1 MSFVKSAD
9 DIVALRKLIQ
19 QKSKDIPIIAKI
31 EKHEAVDHL
40 ESIVKT
46 ADAIM
51 VARGDLG
58 VEIPLEQIPSV
69 QKRII
74 SLANQYCRPVIT
86 ATQMLRSMVDSYRP
100 TRAEV
105 TDVANAIFDG
115 SDAVMLSEETAKGQ
129 YPVESVLMLSKIAGE
144 IDPGLKVK
152 IFTEQCAYQTASL
165 QFLMR

>member
-1 MSFVKSAD
+1 M
-9 DIVALRKLIQ
+9 RKLIQ
-19 QKSKDIPIIAKI
+19 QKGKDIPIIAKI

-86 ATQMLRSMVDSYRP
+86 ATQMLGSMVHSCRP
-100 TRAEV
+100 TRA
-105 TDVANAIFDG
+105 G
-115 SDAVMLSEETAKGQ
+115 RLPML
-129 YPVESVLMLSKIAGE
+129 PM
-144 IDPGLKVK
+144 
-152 IFTEQCAYQTASL
+152 
-165 QFLMR
+165 QFLTGAMQ